1 MYRSTFKG
9 GCHPFEGKEMSS
21 TKPVV
26 TLEPGPELVFPLSQH
41 AGAPAVPVVKA
52 GDEVLAGQLI
62 AEANGAVSANIIT
75 NDNEYREVEYKP
87 ASLDS

>member
-52 GDEVLAGQLI
+52 GVSRQNPSEVPRI
-62 AEANGAVSANIIT
+62 ASGSI
-75 NDNEYREVEYKP
+75 
-87 ASLDS
+87 

>member
-41 AGAPAVPVVKA
+41 AG
-52 GDEVLAGQLI
+52 GTC
-62 AEANGAVSANIIT
+62 S
-75 NDNEYREVEYKP
+75 
-87 ASLDS
+87 